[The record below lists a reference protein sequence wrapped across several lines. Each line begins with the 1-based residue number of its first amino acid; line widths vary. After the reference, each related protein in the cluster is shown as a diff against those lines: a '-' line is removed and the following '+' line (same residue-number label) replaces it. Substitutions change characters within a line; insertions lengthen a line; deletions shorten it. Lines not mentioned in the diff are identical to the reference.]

1 MSYPNG
7 LINDIEKFLK
17 FIFLIY
23 FVINILIGYESR
35 IFNVLFFKKIDVV
48 LFFIIFFHFCFVFFF
63 SLILY
68 FFNFYFLIFF
78 DLILLS

>member
-35 IFNVLFFKKIDVV
+35 IFNVLFLKKIDVV
-48 LFFIIFFHFCFVFFF
+48 LFFYHFF
-63 SLILY
+63 
-68 FFNFYFLIFF
+68 
-78 DLILLS
+78 

>member
-23 FVINILIGYESR
+23 FVINILIGSYESR
-35 IFNVLFFKKIDVV
+35 IFNVLFLKTNWCC
-48 LFFIIFFHFCFVFFF
+48 LIFY
-63 SLILY
+63 Y
-68 FFNFYFLIFF
+68 FF
-78 DLILLS
+78 